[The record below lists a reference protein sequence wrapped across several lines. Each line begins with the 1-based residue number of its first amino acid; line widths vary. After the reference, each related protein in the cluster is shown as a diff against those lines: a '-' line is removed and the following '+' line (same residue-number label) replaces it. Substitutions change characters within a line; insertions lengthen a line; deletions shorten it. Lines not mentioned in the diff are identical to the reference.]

1 MCRTMLPSSL
11 TRGVTS
17 RAIPEKNDCD
27 DSDSVWPVVL
37 AGGSVLLGY
46 LLGRVSYSR
55 DLRAALRRI
64 EESPE
69 PITVSIRTL

>member
-1 MCRTMLPSSL
+1 MTMP
-11 TRGVTS
+11 TPTNE
-17 RAIPEKNDCD
+17 IPEENDCD
-27 DSDSVWPVVL
+27 DSGSVWPVVL

-46 LLGRVSYSR
+46 MLGRVSYSR

-69 PITVSIRTL
+69 PITLSIRTL

>member
-1 MCRTMLPSSL
+1 MTMP
-11 TRGVTS
+11 TPTNE
-17 RAIPEKNDCD
+17 IPEENDCG
-27 DSDSVWPVVL
+27 DSGSVWPVVL

-64 EESPE
+64 EESAE
-69 PITVSIRTL
+69 PLTLSIRTL